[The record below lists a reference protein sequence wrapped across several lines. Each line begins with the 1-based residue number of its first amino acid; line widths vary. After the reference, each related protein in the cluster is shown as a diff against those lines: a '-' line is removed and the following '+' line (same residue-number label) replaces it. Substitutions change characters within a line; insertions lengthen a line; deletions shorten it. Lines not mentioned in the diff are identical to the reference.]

1 MIDNQIY
8 TNVRN
13 STGDNDTILS
23 VHDIGK
29 TYIVSGHPVRVLESI
44 SFSVSRGEFIAI
56 TGASGSGKSTL
67 LQLIGCLDTPTTGT
81 IAIEGRDVTGLSDN
95 KLSELRQKTIGFV
108 FQSFYLQPFLQL
120 NDNLA
125 VPAMFTKKKRS
136 VIAEN
141 AKELLSRVGLSN
153 YMLRYPKELSGGQ
166 VQRAAIARALMNN
179 PRLLLADEPTG
190 NLDSAN
196 SKVIINLFLSI
207 RDTLDTTIIVVTHD
221 PAIAQKADR
230 VITLKDGKILG

>member
-1 MIDNQIY
+1 MVDNQTH
-8 TNVRN
+8 TNTRDSIDSSAAV
-13 STGDNDTILS
+13 LS
-23 VHDIGK
+23 VRDMSK
-29 TYIVSGHPVRVLESI
+29 TYAVGGRSVSVLENI
-44 SFSVSRGEFIAI
+44 NFSVSRGEFIAI

-67 LQLIGCLDTPTTGT
+67 LQLIGCLDTPTTG
-81 IAIEGRDVTGLSDN
+81 IVAIEGQNVAELSDN

-136 VIAEN
+136 VIAES
-141 AKELLSRVGLSN
+141 AKKLLSRVGLAD
-153 YMLRYPKELSGGQ
+153 YILRYPKELSGGQ
-166 VQRAAIARALMNN
+166 IQRAAIARALMNN
-179 PRLLLADEPTG
+179 PRILLADEPTG

-196 SKVIINLFLSI
+196 SDAIINLFLSI
-207 RDTLDTTIIVVTHD
+207 RDTLGATIIVVTHD

-230 VITLKDGKILG
+230 VITLKDGKIL